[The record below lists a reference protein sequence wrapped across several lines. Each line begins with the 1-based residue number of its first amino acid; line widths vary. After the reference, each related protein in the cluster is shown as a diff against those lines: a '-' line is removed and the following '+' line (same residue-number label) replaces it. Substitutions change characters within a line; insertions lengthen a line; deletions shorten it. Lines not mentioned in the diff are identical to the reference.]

1 MKTFLVL
8 LMIVALGACVRVG
21 EFTPERHA
29 QYEMGKPDCNKT
41 SEKCINGIP
50 W

>member
-1 MKTFLVL
+1 MKYLLVL
-8 LMIVALGACVRVG
+8 FFVLFLSGCIQVG

-29 QYEMGKPDCNKT
+29 QYELGKPDCNKT
-41 SEKCINGIP
+41 PEKCINGIP

>member
-1 MKTFLVL
+1 MKKLFMLFL
-8 LMIVALGACVRVG
+8 IVFLAACVKVG

-29 QYEMGKPDCNKT
+29 DYELGKPNCETNP
-41 SEKCINGIP
+41 EKCIKGIP